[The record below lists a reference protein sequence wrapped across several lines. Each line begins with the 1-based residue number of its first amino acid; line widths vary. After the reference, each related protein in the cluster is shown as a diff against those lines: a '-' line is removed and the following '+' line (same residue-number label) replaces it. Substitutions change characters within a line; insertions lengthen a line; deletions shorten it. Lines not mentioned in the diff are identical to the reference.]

1 MLKERKHS
9 PRGMFDFFRAACS
22 EVFGRFSAES
32 FGKAFFKSLRSMRQS
47 LISMRELQLSLQCFK
62 KTKFTS
68 AFWIES
74 MLPEFREASRSVILR
89 AKRAEDHSSSDFLET
104 EQNPLCPQLCNQSI
118 ILF

>member
-1 MLKERKHS
+1 
-9 PRGMFDFFRAACS
+9 
-22 EVFGRFSAES
+22 
-32 FGKAFFKSLRSMRQS
+32 MRQS
-47 LISMRELQLSLQCFK
+47 LISMRELQLLLQCFK

-104 EQNPLCPQLCNQSI
+104 EQNPLCPQCGHLKYLSLPICIEHIASQK
-118 ILF
+118 FG